1 MHDEM
6 DIDTVIGMRQDMKI
20 INRRFFSP
28 RIRIPSLA
36 VFLLATWT
44 SLAGESSWTQLPART
59 ADQPDFSYYPSPGDW
74 RKHTI
79 YQIITDRFYD
89 GDPSNNTA
97 NPGGVYNP
105 FSMDSIHGGDFA
117 GITAHLDYI
126 KSLGFDVIWISPVFL
141 NHRGA
146 YHGYHITDFNQIDPH
161 WGTLADLRHLIDQAH
176 ARNMYVII
184 DVVFNH
190 MARLLSS
197 DDPGF
202 PQFSE
207 QPYTMRWSNPG
218 ETFAPPFD
226 NLSYFHGHGSIQ
238 NWEDDRQ
245 NVLGDLQ
252 GLADL
257 KTEDAQV
264 RTWLMESHMALMA
277 ATDCDGFRI
286 DTAHHVELDFWSQ
299 VLPRLHEGATALGKT
314 NFLMFAEALRGRD
327 EDVSKLTREG
337 NYPSALYYPLYFTF
351 QEIWR
356 SRNAT
361 RLITERW
368 NNRTMY
374 GPHAMSQLVAFG
386 DNHDRNRLLN
396 AEYLNG
402 DINRLK
408 ALLTM
413 LYACPS
419 IPCIYYG
426 TEQGFS
432 GSKGHQAREP
442 MFNPTIEGIPDHFS
456 LNHEL
461 AQFIHQLNAVRRHYP
476 ALIHGDVNVIH
487 DENTAG
493 LFVFNRISREQT
505 VTIILN
511 NSTEEKSFALE
522 GDWINALSGIPY
534 SGTVPSDS
542 TFILVSSSQFKS
554 LSPTPADYQK
564 PERHSNTTNLPFA
577 SFRPDG
583 RLDEIAILVASND
596 QVSLYAAYNPE
607 SKMMYL
613 ATTPANSSQ
622 DRFIMIAFSNHQH
635 SIIAPWHKKGEVPAY
650 DILISNEGESDF
662 TSIRGI
668 RNIHWSNCAKEG
680 VFEAAFL
687 VPELAAL
694 DSPLL
699 YVRTESFG
707 TEDQGPRVSSGSLP
721 ESGSTNR
728 YVPLDLNRLTK
739 LP

>member
-1 MHDEM
+1 
-6 DIDTVIGMRQDMKI
+6 MKI
-20 INRRFFSP
+20 DIRRIFSS
-28 RIRIPSLA
+28 RTRNSGLA
-36 VFLLATWT
+36 AFLLATLT
-44 SLAGESSWTQLPART
+44 SFAGNSWTPLPART
-59 ADQPDFSYYPSPGDW
+59 ADQSDFSYYPSPDDW

-105 FSMDSIHGGDFA
+105 HSMDSIHGGDFA
-117 GITAHLDYI
+117 GITAQLDYI
-126 KSLGFDVIWISPVFL
+126 KALGFDVIWISPVFL

-146 YHGYHITDFNQIDPH
+146 YHGYHITDFNLIDPH
-161 WGTLADLRHLIDQAH
+161 WGTLAELRHLIDQAH

-202 PQFSE
+202 PNFSE
-207 QPYTMRWSNPG
+207 QPYTMRWSQPG

-226 NLSYFHGHGSIQ
+226 HPSYFHGHGSIQ
-238 NWEDDRQ
+238 DWENNRH

-257 KTEDAQV
+257 KTEDEQV
-264 RTWLMESHMALMA
+264 RKWLTESHMALIA

-286 DTAHHVELDFWSQ
+286 DTAHHVELEFWQQ
-299 VLPRLHEGATALGKT
+299 VLPRIHEGATALGKD
-314 NFLMFAEALRGRD
+314 NFLMFAEALQGRD

-368 NNRTMY
+368 NNRALY
-374 GPHAMSQLVAFG
+374 GPYAMNQLVAFG
-386 DNHDRNRLLN
+386 DNHDRNRMLN
-396 AEYLNG
+396 YDYLNG
-402 DINRLK
+402 DTNRLK

-413 LYACPS
+413 LYASPS
-419 IPCIYYG
+419 IPCVYYG

-442 MFNPTIEGIPDHFS
+442 MFNPTIEGIPDHFN
-456 LNHEL
+456 LNHDL
-461 AQFIHQLNAVRRHYP
+461 AQAIHQLNAVRRQYP
-476 ALIHGDVNVIH
+476 ALIYGDVKIIH
-487 DENTAG
+487 DENAAG
-493 LFVFNRISREQT
+493 LFAFNRITDDQT

-511 NSTEEKSFALE
+511 NSTENKSFAME
-522 GDWINALSGIPY
+522 GDWINALTGIPY
-534 SGTVPSDS
+534 SGTVPAD
-542 TFILVSSSQFKS
+542 TTCILVTATQFKP
-554 LSPTPADYQK
+554 LPILHADHQK
-564 PERHSNTTNLPFA
+564 PQHKFDKSNLPFA

-583 RLDEIAILVASND
+583 LLDESARLVVSND
-596 QVSLYAAYNPE
+596 QVSLFASYDPD
-607 SKMMYL
+607 SKMLYL

-622 DRFIMIAFSNHQH
+622 DRFIMVAFSNHPH

-662 TSIRGI
+662 TSIRGT
-668 RNIHWSNCAKEG
+668 RNIHWSHCSKNG

-687 VPELAAL
+687 VTQFSDTNSPAL
-694 DSPLL
+694 F
-699 YVRTESFG
+699 VRTEAYG
-707 TEDQGPRVSSGSLP
+707 TEDQGSWVSGSSLP
-721 ESGSTNR
+721 ENGSTNR
-728 YVPLDLNRLTK
+728 YVQLDLTL
-739 LP
+739 LAVQP